1 MKLCLHIEMDVSSSA
16 LGQAELGLT
25 TIPTAMQIKLTEIF
39 DSLFRNKKKFK
50 VKHVIPLTYLWLGDE
65 VDIFRTDNSPAS
77 KSICLYWPMGNAVVT
92 FW

>member
-1 MKLCLHIEMDVSSSA
+1 MKFCLDIEMNVCSFA
-16 LGQAELGLT
+16 LGQEELGLT
-25 TIPTAMQIKLTEIF
+25 TTPNNMQIKLMEIF
-39 DSLFRNKKKFK
+39 DSLSRNKKKFK